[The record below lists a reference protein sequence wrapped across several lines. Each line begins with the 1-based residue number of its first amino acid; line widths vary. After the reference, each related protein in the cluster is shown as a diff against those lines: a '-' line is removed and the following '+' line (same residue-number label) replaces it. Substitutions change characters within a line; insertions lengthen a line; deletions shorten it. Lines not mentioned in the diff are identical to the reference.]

1 MDRLQALIRSLQSLY
16 AQLSSRLLEYR
27 MLAGSGTHVARE
39 SLLIQDLLSEHI
51 AKNIEAPDR
60 TKQAEQP
67 KASWDT
73 EAKTRAGARR
83 GSARGQRVF
92 PALVVNALSEHF
104 SRYRSLTQR
113 QPFIRDRMRD
123 NTLDYINKAISFA
136 KAGNEQAARVH
147 AELAENAMKT
157 AGQYMSDEEYS
168 RFREEV
174 EARMRVKGA
183 SGA

>member
-1 MDRLQALIRSLQSLY
+1 
-16 AQLSSRLLEYR
+16 
-27 MLAGSGTHVARE
+27 
-39 SLLIQDLLSEHI
+39 
-51 AKNIEAPDR
+51 
-60 TKQAEQP
+60 
-67 KASWDT
+67 
-73 EAKTRAGARR
+73 
-83 GSARGQRVF
+83 
-92 PALVVNALSEHF
+92 
-104 SRYRSLTQR
+104 
-113 QPFIRDRMRD
+113 MRD

-147 AELAENAMKT
+147 AELAENTMKT